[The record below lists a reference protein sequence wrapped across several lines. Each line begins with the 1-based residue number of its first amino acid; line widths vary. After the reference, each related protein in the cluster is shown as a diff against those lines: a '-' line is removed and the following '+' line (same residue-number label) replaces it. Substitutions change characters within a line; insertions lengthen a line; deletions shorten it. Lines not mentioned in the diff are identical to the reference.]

1 MSELLPTLLIVAGF
15 VVVMAGL
22 AWVTTRRRGRKAAG
36 AFAGPFEE
44 IWHPS
49 AHRAR
54 IDIEVQDERK
64 IAPTEAGD
72 PLLPGGPDATG
83 PTGRAV
89 P

>member
-1 MSELLPTLLIVAGF
+1 MPDLLPTLLIVVGF

-22 AWVTTRRRGRKAAG
+22 AWMTTRRRGRKAAG
-36 AFAGPFEE
+36 AVAGPFEE

-64 IAPTEAGD
+64 IALTEAGD
-72 PLLPGGPDATG
+72 PLFPDGPDGAG
-83 PTGRAV
+83 PRKV
-89 P
+89 